1 MTARITLNGTAVLLI
16 GGFVMFWVLERNH
29 AFAGLS
35 SWDAAL
41 AAVFQSITTRT
52 AGFQSVDFGE
62 MSPNTLTGTDILM
75 FIGGGSG
82 GTAGGLKITTLF
94 VVLAAIVAEFRGEK
108 DTVIGGRRVDHT
120 VIRQALTV
128 GAVAVGVITFVSA
141 CLRTFNPHFS
151 ADQIHFEVISAFAT
165 GITADLSGDSQIPLC
180 VLMFMGRVGPI
191 TLVAALA
198 TTTPSKHYSY
208 PAERP
213 YIG

>member
-1 MTARITLNGTAVLLI
+1 NGTAVLLI
-16 GGFVMFWVLERNH
+16 GGFVMFWALERNH

-35 SWDAAL
+35 SGDAAL

-62 MSPNTLTGTDILM
+62 MSPNALMGTDILM

-94 VVLAAIVAEFRGEK
+94 VVLAAIVAEIRGEK

-128 GAVAVGVITFVSA
+128 GAVAVGVITFVIA
-141 CLRTFNPHFS
+141 CFRTFNPQFS
-151 ADQIHFEVISAFAT
+151 ADQIHFESSPPSPPSASPPA
-165 GITADLSGDSQIPLC
+165 SPLTSAVPRRSSSASSC
-180 VLMFMGRVGPI
+180 SW
-191 TLVAALA
+191 AA
-198 TTTPSKHYSY
+198 S
-208 PAERP
+208 
-213 YIG
+213 